1 MGVRGLRQAT
11 GRPSAIPALIP
22 AVREDA
28 CLAFANTLSW
38 RGREAPVERLVDT
51 SALLGWVGEGGSVPP
66 ARVRRVAQ
74 WAARHPADAAL
85 LLAEAI
91 ALREAIHAVFAAMA
105 RGNPAP
111 PRDFA
116 ALSRAV
122 SETPARQRLVRSNGG
137 HGWQIELWPA
147 DRTAPAAAALLAPAL
162 WSAADLLVGA
172 RKERIRECANAE
184 CLWLFLDESK
194 GGSRRWCDM
203 AACGNRA
210 KARRHYLKVRRG

>member
-1 MGVRGLRQAT
+1 VTGGL
-11 GRPSAIPALIP
+11 SAIPALIS

-38 RGREAPVERLVDT
+38 RGRDAPVERLVDVA
-51 SALLGWVGEGGSVPP
+51 ALLGWAEEGGAIPP
-66 ARVRRVAQ
+66 VSIRRFARR
-74 WAARHPADAAL
+74 AAAMHPAYAIE

-91 ALREAIHAVFAAMA
+91 ALREAIHTVFAATT
-105 RGNPAP
+105 RRNPAP
-111 PRDFA
+111 ARDFA

-122 SETPARQRLVRSNGG
+122 SEAPARQRLVRSNGG

-147 DRTAPAAAALLAPAL
+147 DRTAPAAAALLAPVL

-172 RKERIRECANAE
+172 HQERIRECANAE

-194 GGSRRWCDM
+194 GGTRRWCDM

-210 KARRHYLKVRRG
+210 KARRHYLKVRGG